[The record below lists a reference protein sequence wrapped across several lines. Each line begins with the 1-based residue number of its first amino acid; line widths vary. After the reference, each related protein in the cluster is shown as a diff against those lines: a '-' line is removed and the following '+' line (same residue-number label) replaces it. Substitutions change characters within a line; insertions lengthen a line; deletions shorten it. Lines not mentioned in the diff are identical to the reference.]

1 MASRELVDRTAFLQ
15 QRALG
20 GAVNLI
26 VVLFETRSLRIIRT
40 RCLRE
45 GFNAHK
51 EKRAKEKQ
59 FTTRSARG
67 SSYKEEIK
75 GEN

>member
-1 MASRELVDRTAFLQ
+1 MASRELVDRVPFLQ
-15 QRALG
+15 QRALD

-40 RCLRE
+40 RCLME

-51 EKRAKEKQ
+51 EKRAEEKQ
-59 FTTRSARG
+59 FTRRSARG
-67 SSYKEEIK
+67 VSSYK
-75 GEN
+75 